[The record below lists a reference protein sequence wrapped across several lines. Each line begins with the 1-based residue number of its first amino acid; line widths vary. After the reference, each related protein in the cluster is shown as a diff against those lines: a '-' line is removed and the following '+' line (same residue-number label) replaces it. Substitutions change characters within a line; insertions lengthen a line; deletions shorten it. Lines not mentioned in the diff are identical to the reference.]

1 MQWLTGLSLEEEDI
15 YMLLPAN
22 KSDRMHWVKPN

>member
-1 MQWLTGLSLEEEDI
+1 MD

-22 KSDRMHWVKPN
+22 KSDHMCQRNLIKSLEHQDNPV